1 MGSWRVAVRNLS
13 PPAEFYLQ
21 RPVILQKVEVHKPRL
36 LSSPREQDNFIFQA
50 FQLISQPLDFVLHK
64 LSRQVGPVFIPLF
77 EGFHWGVEKTPTG
90 DYPFP
95 VWTVALETLET
106 DIPYPDILPTGL
118 GLPGEED
125 VLQDTFAI
133 QGFLLSQ
140 VYPWP
145 ESGFF
150 GSGHLDLLRDL
161 IWRICSLESSS
172 LTWVSSI
179 PCAWRFRT
187 WAMRR

>member
-1 MGSWRVAVRNLS
+1 MH
-13 PPAEFYLQ
+13 E
-21 RPVILQKVEVHKPRL
+21 PRL
-36 LSSPREQDNFIFQA
+36 LSSPGEQNDFIFQL
-50 FQLISQPLDFVLHK
+50 FQLIPQPLDFVFHQ
-64 LSRQVGPVFIPLF
+64 LSRQVGPVLIPLF
-77 EGFHWGVEKTPTG
+77 EGFHQGVEKAPTG

-106 DIPYPDILPTGL
+106 DVSYPDVLPTGL
-118 GLPGEED
+118 GFPGEVD
-125 VLQDTFAI
+125 VLQDTLAI

-140 VYPWP
+140 IYPRP
-145 ESGFF
+145 EGGFF

-179 PCAWRFRT
+179 PCAWRFLT